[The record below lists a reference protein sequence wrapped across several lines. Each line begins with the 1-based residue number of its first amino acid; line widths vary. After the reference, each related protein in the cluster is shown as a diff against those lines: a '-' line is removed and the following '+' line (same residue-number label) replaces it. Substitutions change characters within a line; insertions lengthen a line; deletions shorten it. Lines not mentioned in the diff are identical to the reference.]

1 MQNVVP
7 IVIVHGLEQVFEHQR
22 LKCWSNE
29 QVIFVTCTS
38 FRLLKLYYLTGIY
51 MILILREEVDRFV
64 EFAGK
69 GCACRG
75 CRVQGGFRSAPPSLR
90 QWAVAATPA
99 SDKSKSAK
107 DGRLRFWGKHHSDLS
122 RPVSI
127 YVYYSTEGVSPRYF
141 QAAPRLPEAAFDA
154 KQPVRSY
161 TLLSLTV
168 FECCNA
174 VYNYIHYRTN
184 YTAPVDHLWNDSLL
198 EFNSS

>member
-1 MQNVVP
+1 MSLQAKDVLAEGAECRAVLE
-7 IVIVHGLEQVFEHQR
+7 VHR
-22 LKCWSNE
+22 LRCVNE
-29 QVIFVTCTS
+29 QLPQLLQATNQS
-38 FRLLKLYYLTGIY
+38 LLK
-51 MILILREEVDRFV
+51 M
-64 EFAGK
+64 AG
-69 GCACRG
+69 C
-75 CRVQGGFRSAPPSLR
+75 
-90 QWAVAATPA
+90 
-99 SDKSKSAK
+99 
-107 DGRLRFWGKHHSDLS
+107 DLS

-184 YTAPVDHLWNDSLL
+184 YTAPVDHL
-198 EFNSS
+198 